1 SPFAAMVNTTHTQ
14 SWHNVFER
22 RVHTANGQQPRSG
35 VGQDNPTPPRAR
47 TASPQPASPKKI
59 IRPPLYSMSKD
70 IPHRG
75 RPRRAKTHPTTLH
88 LSPRVKAELERRAAA
103 EGLSV
108 SAT

>member
-1 SPFAAMVNTTHTQ
+1 MLTIMVNNEPVQ
-14 SWHNVFER
+14 LSQNVFQQQPYS
-22 RVHTANGQQPRSG
+22 ANGQQPRSG

-108 SAT
+108 SA